1 MNHQDIE
8 QLFSRARAVRL
19 SEEAK
24 ASGRAALLARMS
36 SAAVLT
42 RTAARFSWFGASW
55 LRAGSFASLLLLV
68 GGTAWAAE
76 GALPGDALYA
86 WKTKVNEPTRL
97 AVLPTPSAR
106 AEWSV
111 ELLSRRLKE
120 AEALASSGQ
129 LNSETQAFL
138 EEKLNQERDRA
149 DAYSQSG
156 GDENCDEIE
165 AEIKLRIEGV
175 QHVEVR
181 EDAGR
186 LRIRVREEH
195 EEKESEEEKRRENEV
210 RHEDGWI
217 EETELHE
224 EQHESDGDDDDTIR
238 ESRSLKNETKE
249 SASIKKTTETKTGST
264 SSKSPVMTSGST
276 KSQAS
281 SAEDNEA
288 EDADEETAASSDD
301 EDELISESAAR
312 SKALAAVPGTV
323 KESELKDE
331 DDDPV
336 WEVKIQRS
344 SDNEEVKVVVDAQ
357 SGSIKEIED

>member
-8 QLFSRARAVRL
+8 QLFSRARSVRL

-24 ASGRAALLARMS
+24 ASGRAVLLARMS
-36 SAAVLT
+36 SATEPAPEF
-42 RTAARFSWFGASW
+42 ARFSWLGASW
-55 LRAGSFASLLLLV
+55 LRAGSFASLLLLI

-76 GALPGDALYA
+76 GALPGDPLYT

-97 AVLPTPSAR
+97 VFLPTPVAR

-120 AEALASSGQ
+120 AETLASSGQ

-138 EEKLNQERDRA
+138 EEKLNQERNRA

-165 AEIKLRIEGV
+165 AEIKLRIEGA
-175 QHVEVR
+175 QYIEVR
-181 EDAGR
+181 DDAGR

-195 EEKESEEEKRRENEV
+195 EEEESEQVKRRENEV

-224 EQHESDGDDDDTIR
+224 EQHESDDDEDSAMQA
-238 ESRSLKNETKE
+238 SRSLKTETKE
-249 SASIKKTTETKTGST
+249 SGSINKSAETKTGST
-264 SSKSPVMTSGST
+264 SPKSTVTTSGSN
-276 KSQAS
+276 KDQVSAQA
-281 SAEDNEA
+281 D
-288 EDADEETAASSDD
+288 DGD
-301 EDELISESAAR
+301 EDEQGEDSAANEEEELISESTAR
-312 SKALAAVPGTV
+312 SKALAAVPGAV

-331 DDDPV
+331 DEDLV
-336 WEVKIQRS
+336 WEVKIRRS

-357 SGSIKEIED
+357 SGNIKGIED